1 MPTLDF
7 QLSNPQRCFSSITST
22 QDTMEH
28 KITEALSKGSLYEAA
43 AKSIAPEIFGHQ
55 DVTWAKK
62 DGCKVGPLLV
72 IINGFTTAMHGLING

>member
-7 QLSNPQRCFSSITST
+7 QLPTL

-55 DVTWAKK
+55 DVTWATKRWLQS
-62 DGCKVGPLLV
+62 GPPTRYFKW
-72 IINGFTTAMHGLING
+72 NYNRYEWP